1 MDLCRSGSG
10 SVGPTDASG
19 MVGDNRSSSS
29 GIGGNVSG
37 VIVASVSMGS
47 GVGRAIIEV
56 GNYFISASL

>member
-1 MDLCRSGSG
+1 
-10 SVGPTDASG
+10 